1 MKLSIYILWLS
12 NSPLGALMYTLMGYY
27 EPIAMIFL
35 VHVFLWAYAHKY
47 WKTTQMS
54 KNRRVEEQFV
64 VPS

>member
-1 MKLSIYILWLS
+1 
-12 NSPLGALMYTLMGYY
+12 MYTLMGYY

-35 VHVFLWAYAHKY
+35 VYVFLWAYAHKN

-54 KNRRVEEQFV
+54 TNRRVEEQFA